1 MNSITVSGT
10 VGNAELKYLQSG
22 DPVLAFSV
30 ADGQG
35 KDKPTL
41 WWSCNLYGKRAE
53 SLANYVQKGGKVTVV
68 GTVSEDQYTDKN
80 GNDKKAMKVRV
91 SDIALQ
97 GGKEQAEEPRRAAP
111 APAAQAEIDDDGSD
125 IPF

>member
-80 GNDKKAMKVRV
+80 GNDKKAIKVRV

-111 APAAQAEIDDDGSD
+111 APAPAHDDSGDD